1 MKRIYVAG
9 AYSGTDVITILNNMR
24 EGMRLATR
32 VMLAGH
38 APFAPW
44 LDYHFQLMLRDGE
57 RLSVEDY
64 YQYSL
69 AWLYVSDCM
78 LVVPGWQ
85 ESRGTRDEIHLA
97 EHDLKIPVFE
107 DFDECIAWA
116 DREVEK
122 CQRLKE

>member
-64 YQYSL
+64 YRYSI
-69 AWLYVSDCM
+69 AWLDVSDCM
-78 LVVPGWQ
+78 LLVPGW
-85 ESRGTRDEIHLA
+85 EKSTGTAKERKRA
-97 EHDLKIPVFE
+97 ERVLDIPAFE
-107 DFDECIAWA
+107 YIGDCIAWA

-122 CQRLKE
+122 

>member
-9 AYSGTDVITILNNMR
+9 AYSGTDVIAILNNMR

-64 YQYSL
+64 YRYSI
-69 AWLYVSDCM
+69 AWLVVSDCM
-78 LVVPGWQ
+78 LLVPGWRD
-85 ESRGTRDEIHLA
+85 STGTKKERARAITV
-97 EHDLKIPVFE
+97 LKIPVFE
-107 DFDECIAWA
+107 DFDECVAWA

-122 CQRLKE
+122 